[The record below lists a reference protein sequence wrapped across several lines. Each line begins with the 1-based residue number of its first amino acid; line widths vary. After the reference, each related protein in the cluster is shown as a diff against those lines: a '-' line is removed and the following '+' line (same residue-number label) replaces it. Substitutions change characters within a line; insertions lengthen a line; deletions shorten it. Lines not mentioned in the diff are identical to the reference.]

1 MAPFNQSAQAALT
14 AAIAEA
20 RGMKHNYI
28 GQEHLLLALAAD
40 ETNTATQ
47 LFASVGANGERVQSA
62 VRHVIGKGTASGD
75 HERPYTPRTVQA
87 LALAE
92 QEAARFDEDE
102 VDTAHLVLGML
113 SEGHGIGAGIL
124 TSLGFTLESGRETV
138 LGLISGE
145 DADA

>member
-1 MAPFNQSAQAALT
+1 MAEFNQSAQAAL
-14 AAIAEA
+14 AAAVTEA
-20 RGMKHNYI
+20 RSMKHNYI
-28 GQEHLLLALAAD
+28 GQEHLLLALATD

-47 LFASVGANGERVQSA
+47 LFASVGASGERVQSA
-62 VRHVIGKGTASGD
+62 VRSVIGEGTASGD

-113 SEGHGIGAGIL
+113 SEGHGIGAGVL

-138 LGLISGE
+138 TRLISE
-145 DADA
+145 DDANA